1 MIEAVALPGE
11 VCSKTDL
18 VTEISV
24 FVDSDPLARTCC
36 LECGLCPWKQQKEPG
51 SKGLD
56 DTWFSGRFDRKC
68 FHLKCYTVVVVAK
81 TFVVEDRQ
89 DAAAPAGA
97 AVGEVVG

>member
-1 MIEAVALPGE
+1 MAVALPGE
-11 VCSKTDL
+11 VGLMSDL

-36 LECGLCPWKQQKEPG
+36 PECGLCPVKQQKESG

-56 DTWFSGRFDRKC
+56 DTWFSSRLDQKY
-68 FHLKCYTVVVVAK
+68 FHLKCGTVVVAAK

-89 DAAAPAGA
+89 GAAAPVGA
-97 AVGEVVG
+97 AVEEVVG